1 MLKKFLLA
9 LMLSITA
16 LAANAQTPDLE
27 QQISDLKERLALSDS
42 QAEQVRPV
50 LEQSITLRREI
61 LKKYGI
67 DAENRDR
74 ASFKK
79 LSFRDKRM
87 LGGELKD
94 AKQATQQ
101 KLGVILSEE
110 QLKTYEEIQRERK
123 ENLREHM
130 KNRN

>member
-94 AKQATQQ
+94 AKQATQE